1 MDFLLSPSSLTYTN
15 AIAIAKKMATS
26 WKIKSLTCANLGM
39 CIFSQAEWVR
49 EAWNSD
55 AFTGESLAA

>member
-1 MDFLLSPSSLTYTN
+1 
-15 AIAIAKKMATS
+15 
-26 WKIKSLTCANLGM
+26 LTCANLGM